1 MGYSIKDILHN
12 NAKRLLHIETEPG
25 LGCTEPAAVG
35 LCAAAAAAMLESK
48 EFSSITV
55 ETDPNIYKNAM
66 GVIIPNSGSACG
78 IPLASAMGAAAGDPS
93 LMLQVFATVSPEGL
107 AKANALLAANVV
119 TARIAEGVMG
129 LYVKTT
135 ITAGGHTAE
144 VLITGSHDNIVS
156 RALDGKPIPN
166 PGGGCGCGAANGTA
180 QADLMQW
187 LLGMSLDELVDLLDD
202 LDSDDLGYIRKGL
215 ELNTALV
222 EYGLSHGPGIG
233 VGRTQLSLIRQG
245 LLKKDAVVWAGMRA
259 AAGIDSRMGGVSLPA
274 MTLAG
279 SGNQGIAAG
288 MPVAAVA
295 QFAVLEDE
303 SLVLKAVTL
312 SYLVTCLIKATT
324 GRLSALCGSGIAGGA
339 GVAAGTAYLLG
350 GTVETIGGAIKNHLE
365 NYTAVICDG
374 AKTSCAL
381 KVGEMVASGVKSAM
395 LAIHGCV
402 VRPIDGFIDQSAEQT
417 IRNLGKIAQNGMSTM
432 DPAILEIMLTKRL

>member
-12 NAKRLLHIETEPG
+12 NAKRLLRIETEPG

-35 LCAAAAAAMLESK
+35 LCAAAAAALLDSK
-48 EFSSITV
+48 DFTSVTV

-66 GVIIPNSGSACG
+66 GVIIPNSGGDCG
-78 IPLASAMGAAAGDPS
+78 IPLASAMGAAAGDPR
-93 LMLQVFATVSPEGL
+93 LMLQVFASVTPEGL
-107 AKANALLAANVV
+107 ARATALLASGVV
-119 TARIAEGVMG
+119 TARLAEGVKG

-135 ITAGGHTAE
+135 ITAGDHTAE

-156 RALDGKPIPN
+156 RVLDGKPIPALADGCES
-166 PGGGCGCGAANGTA
+166 GGSDGNG
-180 QADLMQW
+180 QADLMRW
-187 LLGMSLDELVDLLDD
+187 LLDMSLAELVDLLDD
-202 LDSDDLGYIRKGL
+202 LDSNDLGYIRKGL
-215 ELNTALV
+215 ELNAALV
-222 EYGLSHGPGIG
+222 EYGLTHGPGLG
-233 VGRTQLSLIRQG
+233 VGRTQLALLRQG
-245 LLKKDAVVWAGMRA
+245 LLKKDAVVWAGIQA
-259 AAGIDSRMGGVSLPA
+259 AAGIDSRMGGVPLPA

-303 SLVLKAVTL
+303 GLMLKAVTL

-324 GRLSALCGSGIAGGA
+324 GRLSSLCGSGIAGGA

-350 GTVETIGGAIKNHLE
+350 GTVDIIGGAVKNHLE
-365 NYTAVICDG
+365 NFTAVICDG

-381 KVGEMVASGVKSAM
+381 KVGEMTASGVKSAL
-395 LAIHGCV
+395 LALHGCV
-402 VRPIDGFIDQSAEQT
+402 VRPIDGIIDRSVEQT
-417 IRNLGKIAQNGMSTM
+417 IRNLGAIAQNGMTTM
-432 DPAILEIMLTKRL
+432 DPTILEIMLAKRS

>member
-12 NAKRLLHIETEPG
+12 NAKRLLHMETEPG

-35 LCAAAAAAMLESK
+35 LCAAAAASLLESK
-48 EFSSITV
+48 DFTSITV
-55 ETDPNIYKNAM
+55 ECDPNIYKNAM
-66 GVIIPNSGSACG
+66 GVIIPNSGNACG
-78 IPLASAMGAAAGDPS
+78 IPVATAMGAAAGDPR
-93 LMLQVFATVSPEGL
+93 LLLQVFAPVTPEGL

-119 TARIAEGVMG
+119 AARIVEDVKG

-156 RALDGKPIPN
+156 RVLDGQPVPAA
-166 PGGGCGCGAANGTA
+166 GDGCVSCSSSGNG
-180 QADLMQW
+180 QAELVQW
-187 LLGMSLDELVDLLDD
+187 LLGMTLAELVELLDD
-202 LDSDDLGYIRKGL
+202 LDSNDLSYIRKGL

-233 VGRTQLSLIRQG
+233 VGRTQLSLLRQG
-245 LLKKDAVVWAGMRA
+245 LLKKDAVVWAGIRA
-259 AAGIDSRMGGVSLPA
+259 SAGIDSRMGGVSLPA

-303 SLVLKAVTL
+303 TLMLKAVTL

-365 NYTAVICDG
+365 NYTAVVCDG

-381 KVGEMVASGVKSAM
+381 KVGEMVASGAKSAM
-395 LAIHGCV
+395 LALHGCV
-402 VRPIDGFIDQSAEQT
+402 VRPIDGIIDQSPEQT
-417 IRNLGKIAQNGMSTM
+417 IRNLGKIAQNGMTTM
-432 DPAILEIMLTKRL
+432 DPTILEIMLSKRV